1 MFEFNLKK
9 KKFIN
14 VVSKKFWKKKF
25 SKKYI
30 NISKSFNKN
39 IISEFKKNN
48 QKKIIILIII

>member
-1 MFEFNLKK
+1 MFEFSLKK

-30 NISKSFNKN
+30 NINNSFNKN